1 MNFKLLFKCFFFV
14 GCFIPWI
21 YLIYVDWKVT
31 ELKKAIKNMA
41 DTLKCITIGQQLLVS
56 KLIRSGVLKGI
67 DDEIDPNINKHKVN

>member
-1 MNFKLLFKCFFFV
+1 
-14 GCFIPWI
+14 
-21 YLIYVDWKVT
+21 
-31 ELKKAIKNMA
+31 MA